1 MNEEILRVMK
11 MLEDGKIDSEEAA
24 KLIEALN
31 KKEEQPKVVSHDDRM
46 FKIKISD
53 HTGDNNVNV
62 NLPIKFLK
70 ALIKSTGS
78 IPLNIKGV
86 DIKDIDMQ
94 ALMDAIDSGFEGKFV
109 DIKSDDGDVV
119 EITIE

>member
-11 MLEDGKIDSEEAA
+11 MLEDGKIDSKTAA
-24 KLIEALN
+24 QLIEALN
-31 KKEEQPKVVSHDDRM
+31 KKEEQPKAISHDDRM
-46 FKIKISD
+46 LKIKVLD
-53 HTGDNNVNV
+53 HTGDNVNV

-70 ALIKSTGS
+70 AVIKSTGS
-78 IPLNIKGV
+78 IPLNISGF
-86 DIKDIDMQ
+86 DAKDIDMQ

-109 DIKSDDGDVV
+109 DIKSDDGDAV

>member
-11 MLEDGKIDSEEAA
+11 MLEDGKIDSEEAT

-31 KKEEQPKVVSHDDRM
+31 KKEEQPKVISHDDRM
-46 FKIKISD
+46 LKIKVLD
-53 HTGDNNVNV
+53 HTGDNVNV

-70 ALIKSTGS
+70 AVIKSTGS
-78 IPLNIKGV
+78 IPLNIKGF
-86 DIKDIDMQ
+86 DTKDIDTQ
-94 ALMDAIDSGFEGKFV
+94 ALVDAIDSGFEGKFV
-109 DIKSDDGDVV
+109 DIKSDDDDIV